1 MPDGVIIREIALW
14 TLTKHRDAVADHL
27 DLSDEALQSLFERV
41 EEEFSRYGL
50 DVHDDD
56 REEGR

>member
-1 MPDGVIIREIALW
+1 MTDGVIIREIALW

-41 EEEFSRYGL
+41 EEFSRYGL

-56 REEGR
+56 REKGR